1 MEKHLKDILDY
12 AKGLKLLLVEDDT
25 MSMEQSLNFF
35 NEVFTDII
43 TAHDGYDGY
52 EKFKSNEIDIVITDV
67 EMPRMNGLEM
77 SKKIKELNKD
87 IPIIIISGYND
98 AKYLLETIKMGI
110 NSYIVKPINLIQFM
124 DTLSNVVEKVRLKD
138 ELEQYKQKL
147 EKTNKA
153 LFSLNDD
160 LEVQMMERIGEIY
173 ALNQEI
179 LATQKEVIFTMG
191 TIGESRCNE
200 TGAHVK
206 RVAEYSKIFAIHY
219 GLGEEEAEMLKEVS
233 PMHDIGKVAI
243 ADSILH
249 KKGKLT
255 DEEMDIMRTH
265 TTLGYGMLSNSK
277 RKLLKVASTVAY
289 EHHEKYDGSGY
300 PRGLKGEDIS
310 IYGRIT
316 AIADVFD
323 ALGSSRVYKPA
334 WDDEEIF
341 NMFNE
346 QSGKHFDPKLIDIF
360 FDNLDEFLA
369 AREKLS

>member
-1 MEKHLKDILDY
+1 MEKDIKNILVY
-12 AKGLKLLLVEDDT
+12 AKTLKLLLVEDDV
-25 MSMEQSLNFF
+25 MSMDQTLRFF
-35 NEVFTDII
+35 SDIFMDVI
-43 TAHDGYDGY
+43 TANNGYEGY
-52 EKFKSNEIDIVITDV
+52 EKFKENDIDIVVTDI
-67 EMPRMNGLEM
+67 EMPIMDGLEM
-77 SKKIKELNKD
+77 CKKIKEIDKD

-98 AKYLLETIKMGI
+98 ATYLLETIKMGI
-110 NSYIVKPINLIQFM
+110 NGYMVKPANLIQFI
-124 DTLSNVVEKVRLKD
+124 DTLSNVVEKIRLKD

-153 LFSLNDD
+153 LVSLNDD
-160 LEVQMMERIGEIY
+160 LEVQMMERISEIY

-179 LATQKEVIFTMG
+179 VATQKEVIYTMG

-200 TGAHVK
+200 TGSHVK

-219 GLGEEEAEMLKEVS
+219 GLGEDEAEMLKEVS

-255 DEEMDIMRTH
+255 DDEMDIMRTH
-265 TTLGYGMLSNSK
+265 TSLGYGMLSNSS
-277 RKLLKVASTVAY
+277 RKLLRVASTVAY

-316 AIADVFD
+316 AVADVFD

-334 WDDEEIF
+334 WEDEKILQ
-341 NMFNE
+341 MFQE
-346 QSGKHFDPKLIDIF
+346 QSGKHFDPKLIEIF
-360 FDNLDEFLA
+360 FDNIDEFLA
-369 AREKLS
+369 ARAKFP